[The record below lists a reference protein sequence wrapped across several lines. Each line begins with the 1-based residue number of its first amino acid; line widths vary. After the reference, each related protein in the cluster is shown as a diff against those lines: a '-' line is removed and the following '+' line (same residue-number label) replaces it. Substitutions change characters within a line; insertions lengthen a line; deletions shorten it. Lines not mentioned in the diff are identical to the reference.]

1 MASEVNMMNAKVDIH
16 NPLYNFLVEPK
27 FRWLRHLI
35 LILFIGLVVSDNT
48 YRTYNGKVSSVS
60 FYLILGV
67 YMIAYLSVI
76 YLNIYWSIPK
86 LLLRKKYIQYVI
98 ILSATAGLLLFGINF
113 IEYFVYSYKGIP
125 FDQVG
130 LFSEEQ
136 NPTIYLI
143 YNYVLIIIYL
153 TSISAVVF
161 YKQWMLNVKKVEQL
175 KAERFNSELSNLK
188 NRISPDFLFDKLRR
202 AAGYFLT
209 NPQQAS
215 RILFQLSRVL
225 RYQLYDSSRK
235 EVLLNSEIKYLND
248 YLTLEKECNER
259 FDFKITYPES
269 ARNYLIPSSLLILFV
284 ENSLKKLSEVNDNT
298 WIHIDFSITG
308 DILTFNVTD
317 NRAMPENTKD
327 KDSIRLIYRQL
338 ELMQNKEYSLSSE
351 PDRYLNQFKTVF
363 QYKL

>member
-1 MASEVNMMNAKVDIH
+1 
-16 NPLYNFLVEPK
+16 
-27 FRWLRHLI
+27 
-35 LILFIGLVVSDNT
+35 
-48 YRTYNGKVSSVS
+48 
-60 FYLILGV
+60 
-67 YMIAYLSVI
+67 MIAYLSVI

-86 LLLRKKYIQYVI
+86 LLLKKKYIQYVI
-98 ILSATAGLLLFGINF
+98 ILSGTAGLLLFGINF

-136 NPTIYLI
+136 NPTIHLI

-161 YKQWMLNVKKVEQL
+161 YKQWMLNVKLVEQL

-225 RYQLYDSSRK
+225 RYQLYDSSR
-235 EVLLNSEIKYLND
+235 EQVLLNSEIKYLND
-248 YLTLEKECNER
+248 YLTLEKECNDR
-259 FDFKITYPES
+259 FDFKIAYPES
-269 ARNYLIPSSLLILFV
+269 TRNYLITPSLLITFV
-284 ENSLKKLSEVNDNT
+284 ENSLKKLSANHENT
-298 WIHIDFSITG
+298 WIHIDFSVID
-308 DILTFNVTD
+308 DILTFSVTD
-317 NRAMPENTKD
+317 NRVISESTED
-327 KDSIRLIYRQL
+327 KDDLRLVCRQL
-338 ELMQNKEYSLSSE
+338 ELMQNKEYNLSSE
-351 PDRYLNQFKTVF
+351 PDKYLNQYKTVF